1 MVASGVKEPRSF
13 MSDAI
18 HPVSATEMMRLSATR
33 GLARRSWHA
42 ALAAAFLGLLFGVAP
57 ASADKIKH
65 SIAVFSG
72 LDKITGRI
80 TTFEV
85 GTNETVQFGSLQ
97 ITERVCYSRPPTE
110 APRTD
115 TFIEVDN
122 IDPTNHYKRIFTGWM
137 FAGSPSL
144 HALDHPVYDIWLL
157 RCSGTTEL
165 IPETTSSEA
174 PAPATP
180 PQQDTARP
188 QEPSKPAH
196 PKSEEAKRPPA
207 QANGPIEVG
216 PPPGFNPPSQRPGP
230 PHHFDAAP
238 PQSNDDGF

>member
-1 MVASGVKEPRSF
+1 

-18 HPVSATEMMRLSATR
+18 DHLSATEMLRPERARHDRQTHGFFAGRPRLAVILSALLC
-33 GLARRSWHA
+33 LA
-42 ALAAAFLGLLFGVAP
+42 LGIAP
-57 ASADKIKH
+57 AAADKIKH

-80 TTFEV
+80 ITFEV

-110 APRTD
+110 APQTD

-122 IDPTNHYKRIFTGWM
+122 IDANNKYTRIFTGWM

-157 RCSGTTEL
+157 RCKGTKEL
-165 IPETTSSEA
+165 IPEAASAEP
-174 PAPATP
+174 PASGNIA
-180 PQQDTARP
+180 P
-188 QEPSKPAH
+188 QEAAKPPAATKPGH
-196 PKSEEAKRPPA
+196 PKNEESKHAAPPL
-207 QANGPIEVG
+207 NGPIEVG
-216 PPPGFNPPSQRPGP
+216 PPPGFIPPDQRQTQPHRFDAGP
-230 PHHFDAAP
+230 PPGND
-238 PQSNDDGF
+238 DDGF